1 MLTVK
6 SVVMA
11 SVLIGI
17 HWMLKQKS
25 EWNWK
30 FWENF
35 FNFPFRISS
44 QPKTAG
50 DVIFARIAAFSF
62 PYIQKIVNA
71 HQIAFHKNI
80 KSDFFSRKKKK
91 ISLSIMISKADRLRL
106 LLLVLSAL
114 FLQGK
119 QKNTVNPKYIL

>member
-1 MLTVK
+1 VFLLESIK
-6 SVVMA
+6 C
-11 SVLIGI
+11 
-17 HWMLKQKS
+17 
-25 EWNWK
+25 WNK
-30 FWENF
+30 NQNETENF
-35 FNFPFRISS
+35 EKTSSISHFVS
-44 QPKTAG
+44 LVNQKTAS

-80 KSDFFSRKKKK
+80 KSDFFSRKKRK

-119 QKNTVNPKYIL
+119 QKNTVNPKYIW